1 MDEHPLESRVAAA
14 VALVVAFP
22 PTRNLLYRATV
33 GLVRSEEAELNGYR
47 RQYESLAKRSELLAG
62 EKARLIER
70 LTHAEAEF
78 VRGRD
83 KLESA
88 LGAVKGLEREAASI
102 CSRSENLL
110 SSVRSLSRS
119 KETMKLQA
127 DLAKHYTGGGAQ
139 GTVGMKTHREALA
152 RSIAGMEK
160 HRMY

>member
-1 MDEHPLESRVAAA
+1 MQGTLTPPAPRTTAPPTPI
-14 VALVVAFP
+14 P
-22 PTRNLLYRATV
+22 PTRRPSTGWQLC
-33 GLVRSEEAELNGYR
+33 
-47 RQYESLAKRSELLAG
+47 RQQ
-62 EKARLIER
+62 
-70 LTHAEAEF
+70 
-78 VRGRD
+78 
-83 KLESA
+83 A
-88 LGAVKGLEREAASI
+88 LWGAVKGLEREAASI